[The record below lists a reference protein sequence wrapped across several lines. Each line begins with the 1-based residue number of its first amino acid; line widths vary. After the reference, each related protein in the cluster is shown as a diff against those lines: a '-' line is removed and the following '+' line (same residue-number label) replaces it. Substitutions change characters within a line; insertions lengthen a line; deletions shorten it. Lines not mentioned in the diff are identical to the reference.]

1 MLYFY
6 YMNDAYLLCRCSK
19 DAVFLLY
26 ICYWL
31 REGEILGQE
40 NEVERQERM
49 ARKASQGRKGR

>member
-1 MLYFY
+1 
-6 YMNDAYLLCRCSK
+6 MNDAYLLCRCSK